1 VLSPVLLAFAGT
13 DQQTLI
19 PFMAAGSKI
28 CPFCRRLNGAD
39 ETTCH
44 SCQRR
49 LTGPATRAGASF
61 FRQVLSTELFMTRFF
76 TGLCFAV
83 FALGT
88 LGSGGLPPIF
98 GSYFA
103 ASELLRW
110 GAIGFDLGRFEPWR
124 YLSAVFV
131 HLNLVHLGLNMLSLL
146 YLGRMLEQQVGGA
159 RFALLFVV
167 TGTAGFIVSDLWHTY
182 LGVPWIT
189 AGASGSLFGMMG
201 AFIGWLYARRD
212 PEWKNV
218 LLRFAVYA
226 VAFAFAFP
234 VNNAAHLGG
243 FVAGFPIG
251 FLLQRER
258 RPERHKRVFAVLA
271 GLCLILSLAS
281 IVLSATSPIWKL
293 RKAIEVERES

>member
-1 VLSPVLLAFAGT
+1 
-13 DQQTLI
+13 
-19 PFMAAGSKI
+19 
-28 CPFCRRLNGAD
+28 LNGAD
-39 ETTCH
+39 EPTCH
-44 SCQRR
+44 SCGRP
-49 LTGPATRAGASF
+49 LPGPTARAGASIV
-61 FRQVLSTELFMTRFF
+61 RQVFGAELFMTRFF
-76 TGLCFAV
+76 TGLCLVV

-88 LGSGGLPPIF
+88 LGSGGFPPIF

-110 GAIGFDLGRFEPWR
+110 GAIGFDLGRIEPWR
-124 YLSAVFV
+124 YLAAVFV
-131 HLNLVHLGLNMLSLL
+131 HLNLVHLALNMLSLV

-159 RFALLFVV
+159 RLALLFVV
-167 TGTAGFIVSDLWHTY
+167 TGIAGFIVSDLWHSY
-182 LGVPWIT
+182 LGAPWIT

-258 RPERHKRVFAVLA
+258 RPERRQRVFAILA
-271 GLCLILSLAS
+271 AICVIASLAS
-281 IVLSATSPIWKL
+281 IVLSATSPIWKV
-293 RKAIEVERES
+293 RKAIELERDL